1 MRAGGKQLRGSQLRE
16 VILTGVE
23 VRESSGT
30 PGMEHT
36 LLQALTTNLHHL
48 SILSLAGLKL
58 TANQAAMFGKVLILS
73 FYFISIVFIH
83 SYLIFAVVYHFI
95 KSQLSK

>member
-16 VILTGVE
+16 VLLAGVE

-48 SILSLAGLKL
+48 SLLSLAGLKL
-58 TANQAAMFGKVLILS
+58 APNQAAVFGKV
-73 FYFISIVFIH
+73 FFF
-83 SYLIFAVVYHFI
+83 LIFSFSFFI
-95 KSQLSK
+95 IYILY